1 MTSFAEPLV
10 WALRRDGA
18 DVVELED
25 GDELLDYL
33 DFVAR
38 FHNPRGLPDLIL
50 TDVQMPGCSGL
61 DMIALARARGV
72 SCPFVVLTG
81 YADGW
86 VETYRRGDRQHHR
99 AQQAPGPRLHLRGGA
114 RAAAAAPGGVRHPH
128 GTICPRRARRAPW
141 RAPAGGGN
149 GRESQRAQRAAVLA
163 ILSSLFVASGPA
175 ALNLSKAPDEAAL
188 VELVWEHGS

>member
-1 MTSFAEPLV
+1 MARKTQPMVLVAEDDDELRELLV

-81 YADGW
+81 YADER
-86 VETYRRGDRQHHR
+86 VERTAEVIGNTTVLSKPQDLDFICGVVRE
-99 AQQAPGPRLHLRGGA
+99 RLRPL
-114 RAAAAAPGGVRHPH
+114 
-128 GTICPRRARRAPW
+128 
-141 RAPAGGGN
+141 
-149 GRESQRAQRAAVLA
+149 
-163 ILSSLFVASGPA
+163 PA
-175 ALNLSKAPDEAAL
+175 A
-188 VELVWEHGS
+188 